1 MIYMIEFYRYRSYMW
16 LSIMYLIGFQ
26 QHVAHARRFRVVAAL
41 SRIEAAHPHHVLVG
55 QGKIEDGYIVGH
67 VLRIG
72 RLRQDDEAFL
82 YFEAQDNLAGCLIVF
97 MGQGQLP
104 ALGDVSVLHRP
115 S

>member
-1 MIYMIEFYRYRSYMW
+1 
-16 LSIMYLIGFQ
+16 MYLIRIQ

-67 VLRIG
+67 VLRIA

-82 YFEAQDNLAGCLIVF
+82 YFEAQDDLAGCLIVF
-97 MGQGQLP
+97 MGQGRDEGMGEKGFV
-104 ALGDVSVLHRP
+104 AVA
-115 S
+115 